1 MIVNHIYDWASK
13 QPAKPAIIHNDVPI
27 GYAQFAH
34 AIDAARRFLAGQDL
48 PAGKTAVVLITHR
61 ATLWAVILAL
71 RSLGMNTICVQSLDQ
86 VEALAI
92 KDVGAVV
99 ATRDDIAAHG
109 ITRPKAFGRRIIAM
123 PDSIW
128 RSPPTGELTPIDDP
142 ARPYGGHILYTSGTT
157 GEYKKVLMDGRQE
170 EAQVERDLRHR
181 RIEPDSVVHM
191 LGFGLWSGVG
201 FKQPLSVWRA
211 GATLVIDQGPDMLRN
226 FFRHRPSF
234 VSITPVEAHEL
245 VARTVTVRRPDR
257 MPIVSLVGGFVS
269 PQLLKVLRNAKFDD
283 VMNNYGATECSHIL
297 RSHVEDVDRLAW
309 LAPASDRRIEIVDDD
324 DRPCAVG
331 EEGRLRVALL
341 DHDAHG
347 YLDDPETSATMFR
360 DGWFYPGDLAVARDD
375 GRIRILGRAGDVLN
389 IGGQK
394 LATGPLEQELRQILD
409 VENVCLFQGVDGDGV
424 EELVIVLEADELPPE
439 AVIERVTANVRVF
452 DRVRVE
458 AVRPFPR
465 TTTGMHKI
473 QRRELRKM
481 VFPASRPAN
490 G

>member
-1 MIVNHIYDWASK
+1 M
-13 QPAKPAIIHNDVPI
+13 
-27 GYAQFAH
+27 
-34 AIDAARRFLAGQDL
+34 LADHDL
-48 PAGKTAVVLITHR
+48 PAGKTAVVLVTHGP
-61 ATLWAVILAL
+61 TLWAAILAL
-71 RSLGMNTICVQSLDQ
+71 RGLGMNTICVQSLAQ
-86 VEALAI
+86 VEELGI
-92 KDVGAVV
+92 KDIGAVV
-99 ATRDDIAAHG
+99 TTRGDIAALG
-109 ITRPKAFGRRIIAM
+109 ITRPRAFGRRIISV

-128 RSPPTGELTPIDDP
+128 QSATTSVPTPIDDP

-157 GEYKKVLMDGRQE
+157 GEYKKLLIDGRQE
-170 EAQVERDLRHR
+170 EAQVERDLHHR
-181 RIEPDSVVHM
+181 QIEPESVVHM
-191 LGFGLWSGVG
+191 LGFGIWSGVG

-234 VSITPVEAHEL
+234 VSVTPVEAHDL
-245 VARTVTVRRPDR
+245 VAQTATVRRPDK
-257 MPIVSLVGGFVS
+257 MPIVNLIGGFVS
-269 PQLLKVLRNAKFDD
+269 PQLYEKLRGAKFDD

-297 RSHVEDVDRLAW
+297 RSYVADVDQLAW
-309 LAPASDRRIEIVDDD
+309 LAPASDRRIEIVDEEDH
-324 DRPCAVG
+324 PCALG

-360 DGWFYPGDLAVARDD
+360 DGWFYPGDLAVARED

-394 LATGPLEQELRQILD
+394 LATAPLEQEVRQLLD

-424 EELVIVLEADELPPE
+424 EELVIVLEADALPPKPT
-439 AVIERVTANVRVF
+439 IERVTANVCVF
-452 DRVRVE
+452 DRVHVE

-465 TTTGMHKI
+465 TTMGMRKI

-481 VFPASRPAN
+481 VFPASSSAN
-490 G
+490 N